1 MHVLEQSTCME
12 KQVLLSDKAET
23 GLLLHSFTT

>member
-1 MHVLEQSTCME
+1 MHVLEQSTGE
-12 KQVLLSDKAET
+12 TEVLLSDKAET